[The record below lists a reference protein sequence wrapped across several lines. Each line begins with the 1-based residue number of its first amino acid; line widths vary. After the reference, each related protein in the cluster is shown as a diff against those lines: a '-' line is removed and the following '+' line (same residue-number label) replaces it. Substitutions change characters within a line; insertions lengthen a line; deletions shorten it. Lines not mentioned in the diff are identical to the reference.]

1 MGQHLQRSAVYE
13 DSVASK
19 HPSNFVAAPE
29 SERLRGLT
37 LSSAQLYMVSMS
49 FQVKAWSS
57 ETIMVWCQH

>member
-13 DSVASK
+13 DSLASK

-49 FQVKAWSS
+49 FQVKA
-57 ETIMVWCQH
+57 